1 MGLNARA
8 VLAAVLLLT
17 LGARAFLA
25 WKLPL
30 FGDEAFYWWESR
42 QPALGYSDVPPLVPW
57 LMSLGTRL
65 GGNTPFGVRWPF
77 LLLAAAVPV
86 LVGIWARRFVGAG
99 EARAAATLSLL
110 LPLSAAL
117 GVVGIPDVPL
127 TVAIL
132 AAAIALEDL
141 ARSHRWRD
149 ALMLGAILA
158 LGWLSHYR
166 FVMLYVAGAV
176 FLLAA
181 PRGRALLRLPAFW
194 VGQAVGLLGL
204 VPLVAF
210 NLQHDWSA
218 MRFQFVERHP
228 WTFHAGALLD
238 PLAQA
243 LVTTPLLF
251 AAIVV
256 ALAWALRR
264 WRDGEQGWDVLVCAA
279 GGMLAGYL
287 IFGLFA
293 DDVRV
298 RFHWPLPA
306 YLLALP
312 AVPMVFKAWRESGHR
327 GLALAAAATAPL
339 ALVATLSVFGLLGA
353 ATLPAR
359 MAWLP
364 LGRPVPDNLQGWR
377 EIGRWARGLARE
389 QPQATLVAGDFM
401 LGAQAAFA
409 LRATRPV
416 YVLDHPANAK
426 HGRTTQLAIWQR
438 DERGLAASGWHDGL
452 LWVDESA
459 RKPID
464 RLQAWQSLCA
474 RFGAVRLRDEIAL
487 FDGRWRVVA
496 FAVTPARG
504 EGGASP
510 CELPAMAEI
519 DQPVAGA
526 VLAGERVAV
535 SGWAIKEHIGVARID
550 VLLDGEAIA
559 GARYGTPYP
568 GVRGQWP
575 GSTDPGHPDVGF
587 EASVALAGVAPGRHL
602 LGVRVTGRDG
612 SVRDLALRR
621 VRVLG
626 GDGSVR

>member
-1 MGLNARA
+1 MGLNART

-17 LGARAFLA
+17 LAARAFLA

-57 LMSLGTRL
+57 LMALGTRL
-65 GGNTPFGVRWPF
+65 GGNTPFGTRWPF
-77 LLLAAAVPV
+77 LLLAAVVPV

-110 LPLSAAL
+110 LPLAAVL
-117 GVVGIPDVPL
+117 GVMGIPDVPL

-132 AAAIALEDL
+132 AAAIALENF

-166 FVMLYVAGAV
+166 FVMIYVAGAV

-181 PRGRALLRLPAFW
+181 PRGRALLRLPALW
-194 VGQAVGLLGL
+194 VGQAIGLLGL
-204 VPLVAF
+204 VPLIAF

-218 MRFQFVERHP
+218 MRFQFIERHP
-228 WTFHAGALLD
+228 WTFHASALLD

-243 LVTTPLLF
+243 LATTPLLF

-256 ALAWALRR
+256 ALVWALRR
-264 WRDGEQGWDVLVCAA
+264 WRAGEEGWDVLVCMA
-279 GGMLAGYL
+279 GGLLGGYL
-287 IFGLFA
+287 VFGLFA
-293 DDVRV
+293 DEVRV

-312 AVPMVFKAWRESGHR
+312 AVPMVFKAWRESGR
-327 GLALAAAATAPL
+327 RSLALSAMAAAPL
-339 ALVATLSVFGLLGA
+339 ALLVTIGVYTLLGA

-359 MAWLP
+359 LAWLP
-364 LGRPVPDNLQGWR
+364 FGRPVPDNLQGWR
-377 EIGRWARGLARE
+377 EIGRWARNEARA
-389 QPQATLVAGDFM
+389 QPQATLIAGDFM

-416 YVLDHPANAK
+416 FVLEHPANDK
-426 HGRTTQLAIWQR
+426 HGRAAQLAIWQR

-459 RKPID
+459 RRPID
-464 RLQAWQSLCA
+464 RLPAWQSLCA

-487 FDGRWRVVA
+487 FNGRWRVVA
-496 FAVTPARG
+496 FAVTPAQDGR
-504 EGGASP
+504 AAAP

-519 DQPVAGA
+519 DAPIAGA
-526 VLAGERVAV
+526 VLEGEHVDLR
-535 SGWAIKEHIGVARID
+535 GWAIKEHIGVARVE
-550 VLLDGEAIA
+550 VLLDGEPVAA
-559 GARYGTPYP
+559 ARYGTPYP

-575 GSTDPGHPDVGF
+575 DSTDPGHPDVGF
-587 EASVALAGVAPGRHL
+587 EATLSLAAVAPGRHQ
-602 LGVRVTGRDG
+602 LGVRIIGRDG
-612 SVRDLALRR
+612 STRDLALRR
-621 VRVLG
+621 VRVG
-626 GDGSVR
+626 R

>member
-1 MGLNARA
+1 MGLNARS
-8 VLAAVLLLT
+8 VLALVLLLS

-42 QPALGYSDVPPLVPW
+42 QPAPGYSDVPPLVPW
-57 LMSLGTRL
+57 LMALGTRL

-110 LPLSAAL
+110 LPLAAAL
-117 GVVGIPDVPL
+117 GVMGMPDVPL

-132 AAAIALEDL
+132 GAAIALENF

-166 FVMLYVAGAV
+166 FVMIYVAGAV
-176 FLLAA
+176 FVLAA
-181 PRGRALLRLPAFW
+181 PRGRALLRLPALW

-204 VPLVAF
+204 VPLLVF
-210 NLQHDWSA
+210 NLQHDWTA
-218 MRFQFVERHP
+218 LRFQFVERHP
-228 WTFHAGALLD
+228 WSFHAGALLD

-256 ALAWALRR
+256 ALLWALQR
-264 WRDGEQGWDVLVCAA
+264 WRGGEEGWDVLVCAA
-279 GGMLAGYL
+279 GGLLAGYL
-287 IFGLFA
+287 VFGLFA

-312 AVPMVFKAWRESGHR
+312 AVPMVFKAWRESGR
-327 GLALAAAATAPL
+327 RALALTASATAPL
-339 ALVATLSVFGLLGA
+339 ALLGTLVVYGLLGA
-353 ATLPAR
+353 ATLPAKL
-359 MAWLP
+359 AWLP

-377 EIGRWARGLARE
+377 EIGRWARNLARA

-409 LRATRPV
+409 LRATRQV
-416 YVLDHPANAK
+416 YVLDHPANLK
-426 HGRTTQLAIWQR
+426 HGRAAQLAIWQR

-459 RKPID
+459 RRPID
-464 RLQAWQSLCA
+464 RLPAWLSLCE
-474 RFGAVRLRDEIAL
+474 RFGAVRLRDEIEL
-487 FDGRWRVVA
+487 FNGRWRVLA
-496 FAVTPARG
+496 FAVAPRT
-504 EGGASP
+504 GAAMATP

-519 DQPVAGA
+519 DVPVAGA
-526 VLAGERVAV
+526 PLQGERVEV
-535 SGWAIKEHIGVARID
+535 RGWAIKEHIGVARVE
-550 VLLDGEAIA
+550 VLLDGEPVA
-559 GARYGTPYP
+559 GARYGTAYP

-575 GSTDPGHPDVGF
+575 MSTDPAHPDVGF
-587 EASVALAGVAPGRHL
+587 EASLPLAGIAPGLHRL
-602 LGVRVTGRDG
+602 SVRVTGHDG
-612 SVRDLALRR
+612 STRELAQRP
-621 VRVLG
+621 VRVAG
-626 GDGSVR
+626 GG

>member
-1 MGLNARA
+1 MGLNARS
-8 VLAAVLLLT
+8 VLALVLLLT

-42 QPALGYSDVPPLVPW
+42 QPAPGYSDVPPLVPW
-57 LMSLGTRL
+57 LMALGTRL

-110 LPLSAAL
+110 LPLAAAL
-117 GVVGIPDVPL
+117 GVMGMPDVPL

-132 AAAIALEDL
+132 GAAIALENF

-181 PRGRALLRLPAFW
+181 PRGRALLRLPALW

-204 VPLVAF
+204 VPLLVF
-210 NLQHDWSA
+210 NQQHDWSA
-218 MRFQFVERHP
+218 LRFQFIERHP
-228 WTFHAGALLD
+228 WSFHAGALLD

-251 AAIVV
+251 AAIVF
-256 ALAWALRR
+256 ALAWALQR
-264 WRDGEQGWDVLVCAA
+264 WRRGEEGWDVLVCAA
-279 GGMLAGYL
+279 GGLLVGYL
-287 IFGLFA
+287 VFGLFA

-312 AVPMVFKAWRESGHR
+312 AVPMVFKAWRESGR
-327 GLALAAAATAPL
+327 RALALAATATAPL
-339 ALVATLSVFGLLGA
+339 ALLGTLVVYGLLGA
-353 ATLPAR
+353 ATLPEKL
-359 MAWLP
+359 AWLP

-377 EIGRWARGLARE
+377 EVGRWARNLARA
-389 QPQATLVAGDFM
+389 QPQATLIAGDFM

-416 YVLDHPANAK
+416 YVLDHPANLK
-426 HGRTTQLAIWQR
+426 HGRAAQLAIWQR

-459 RKPID
+459 RRPID
-464 RLQAWQSLCA
+464 RLPAWLSLCE

-487 FDGRWRVVA
+487 FNGRWRVLA
-496 FAVTPARG
+496 FAVTPRT
-504 EGGASP
+504 GAATATP

-519 DQPVAGA
+519 DVPAAGA
-526 VLAGERVAV
+526 SLRGERVEV
-535 SGWAIKEHIGVARID
+535 RGWAIREHLGVARVE
-550 VLLDGEAIA
+550 VLLDGEPVV
-559 GARYGTPYP
+559 GARYGTAYP
-568 GVRGQWP
+568 GVQGQWP
-575 GSTDPGHPDVGF
+575 MSTDPAHPDVGF
-587 EASVALAGVAPGRHL
+587 EASLPLAGIAPGLHRL
-602 LGVRVTGRDG
+602 SVRVTGHDG
-612 SVRDLALRR
+612 STRELAQRP
-621 VRVLG
+621 VRVAG
-626 GDGSVR
+626 GG